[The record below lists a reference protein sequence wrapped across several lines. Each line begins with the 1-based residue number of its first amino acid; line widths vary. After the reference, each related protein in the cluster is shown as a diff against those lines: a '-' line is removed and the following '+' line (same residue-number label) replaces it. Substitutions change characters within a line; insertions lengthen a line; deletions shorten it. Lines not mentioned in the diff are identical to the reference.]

1 MASMVPLKERKLVDI
16 KPEELPSWKLMLEF
30 TLSGIRGAFQGDYYL
45 YKKEYV
51 SVKKGVISGL
61 SMVLTVYVV
70 VSYCLSDKELKHEQL
85 QKYH

>member
-30 TLSGIRGAFQGDYYL
+30 TLSGIRGAFQG
-45 YKKEYV
+45 E
-51 SVKKGVISGL
+51 
-61 SMVLTVYVV
+61 
-70 VSYCLSDKELKHEQL
+70 HEQL